1 LLLEWVGGS
10 YLLLFHYVSKV
21 KASFQIYK
29 FEESLTVFG
38 FGTIYFGGFAWVL
51 LPKGGSSVSF
61 KNRYL
66 LRRATARRFGI
77 LFLAIIKIQEATDK
91 RTKQQSLVLQNLVQ
105 ILNDEI
111 FIS

>member
-1 LLLEWVGGS
+1 M
-10 YLLLFHYVSKV
+10 LFHYVSKV

-77 LFLAIIKIQEATDK
+77 LFLAIIKIQEASNK
-91 RTKQQSLVLQNLVQ
+91 RTKQKSLVLENLVK
-105 ILNDEI
+105 ILNYV
-111 FIS
+111 FFVA